1 MRGTVKL
8 IQDSYEKSYHENFL
22 YRETEQ
28 SQRNQARLR
37 LVLQQKSG
45 GSLLEIGC
53 GKGGFLRLAET
64 YFSVEGMDISHY
76 AIQAAE
82 EHFHQRVSVGDIEQR
97 TLPHKNY
104 DVIAVFNILEHL
116 HQPKTAVQRL
126 YRSLND
132 GGLLVG
138 SVPNNFGLV
147 GRSVTLLENF
157 FDRTHVSTYPP
168 AVWQSLFQEA
178 GFRVVE
184 FFGETTFGR
193 NHSIYLHKKP
203 AWPYMSFNLMFLCS
217 K

>member
-1 MRGTVKL
+1 VKL
-8 IQDSYEKSYHENFL
+8 IQDGYEKSYHENFL
-22 YRETEQ
+22 YREAEQ

-37 LVLQQKSG
+37 LVLEQKSE
-45 GSLLEIGC
+45 GSLMEIGC
-53 GKGGFLRLAET
+53 GKGGFLRLAERH
-64 YFSVEGMDISHY
+64 FAVEGMDISRY

-82 EHFHQRVSVGDIEQR
+82 AHFHQKVSVGDIEQR
-97 TLPHKNY
+97 TLPHKKY

-138 SVPNNFGLV
+138 SVPNNYGWIGGLV
-147 GRSVTLLENF
+147 TRLENF

-168 AVWQSLFQEA
+168 VVWQGIFQEA

-193 NHSIYLHKKP
+193 NHSIYLRNK
-203 AWPYMSFNLMFLCS
+203 AWPYVSFNLMFTCL